1 MSENRKPYKVIIAGE
16 VYSLVSDETEESVTR
31 AARLVDERVARVLPA
46 IPSKDLKRATVLVAL
61 QLASELLEKEN
72 QKDVDS
78 RRVQALAQAVEAI
91 RGGSEVL

>member
-31 AARLVDERVARVLPA
+31 AARLIDERVARVLPA

-91 RGGSEVL
+91 CGGSEVL